1 MKKNVIRLT
10 ESELKNYIRKVISE
24 QTAPAAQ
31 PPVKKS
37 NPVDLVKTEL
47 VGKNVQLFLDAGK
60 SQKYTVVRINS
71 SSLLTDNSG
80 AIRLGVT
87 DLTYVDDNLQ
97 NIALNATAK
106 KVWALDFTCGKRDSL
121 VCHLEDWRLSQS
133 KITVFGPQLQEK
145 LTTIMGCPA
154 KTDRTV
160 HLSSASQKPV
170 DLA

>member
-31 PPVKKS
+31 PSVKKVD
-37 NPVDLVKTEL
+37 PVGLIKTEL

-60 SQKYTVVRINS
+60 SQKYTIVRIDGS
-71 SSLLTDNSG
+71 QIESG
-80 AIRLGVT
+80 GIWLNVK

-97 NIALNATAK
+97 DIRLNTQQK
-106 KVWALDFTCGKRDSL
+106 KVFALGFSCASRDAM
-121 VCHLEDWRLSQS
+121 VAHVEDYRLNQS
-133 KITVFGPQLQEK
+133 RVTVFGPQLQEK

-154 KTDRTV
+154 KLDRTV
-160 HLSSASQKPV
+160 HIASAPQKPV

>member
-31 PPVKKS
+31 SSFKKPDPVG
-37 NPVDLVKTEL
+37 LIKTEL

-60 SQKYTVVRINS
+60 SQKYTLVRIDGSQLENNGIW
-71 SSLLTDNSG
+71 LN
-80 AIRLGVT
+80 VK

-97 NIALNATAK
+97 DIKLNTVQK
-106 KVWALDFTCGKRDSL
+106 KVFALGFSCATRDAM
-121 VCHLEDWRLSQS
+121 VAHVEDYRLNQS
-133 KITVFGPQLQEK
+133 RVTVFSPQLQEK

-154 KTDRTV
+154 KLNR
-160 HLSSASQKPV
+160 SV
-170 DLA
+170 DLASAQQKRVDLA